1 VFAVS
6 VKGRMK
12 AHVGGNGGQRGEQG
26 NVDDDGHD
34 PGDGEGSNS
43 AQPQPV
49 SGDSNGGGGAGARD
63 AGECSSIWDILGRVA
78 SVVGIM
84 DLFDGWMMGL
94 ELNESREVLLNTYGI
109 EVTRIEERDNGSGR
123 TWLQNTS
130 RSYYTVHTELD
141 LWRYMPYSRVASRYV
156 NPCLLCREM
165 SF

>member
-1 VFAVS
+1 MLVGMVGREVS
-6 VKGRMK
+6 RGMLTMMGMIREMGRGRIPLNRSQLL
-12 AHVGGNGGQRGEQG
+12 ATITVEEVLG
-26 NVDDDGHD
+26 NV
-34 PGDGEGSNS
+34 
-43 AQPQPV
+43 
-49 SGDSNGGGGAGARD
+49 ARF
-63 AGECSSIWDILGRVA
+63 GIFLGRVA

-109 EVTRIEERDNGSGR
+109 EVTRIEERDNGAGR

-130 RSYYTVHTELD
+130 RSYYTVHRELD